1 MKAKTFIILIFAT
14 ISLVITSCSNS
25 KISAGNEVIVKIEKF
40 KVDKGRLP
48 NNLTEI
54 GIIEDESGPIYYEKK
69 TEMKYIL
76 WFGKQLGESMTYDS
90 ETKQWK

>member
-1 MKAKTFIILIFAT
+1 MKDKILMAILLFVIGQFAC
-14 ISLVITSCSNS
+14 IYGQ
-25 KISAGNEVIVKIEKF
+25 KMAQGNRIVVKVEKF
-40 KVDKGRLP
+40 KSDKGRLP

-69 TEMKYIL
+69 TETKYIL
-76 WFGKQLGESMTYDS
+76 WFGKELGESMTYDS